1 MGLFFDTLFGTT
13 QTMTRELGLRI
24 YYIMTAAF
32 RADEID
38 QNPYRFDYAHA
49 YLVAAKQLDP
59 IVTSKAIQQN
69 VAAIIGDMLTEDR
82 MLGRQNAEERARA
95 FAERFNTFY
104 PNLL

>member
-1 MGLFFDTLFGTT
+1 MGLFFDTLFGPP

-49 YLVAAKQLDP
+49 YLVAAK
-59 IVTSKAIQQN
+59 
-69 VAAIIGDMLTEDR
+69 
-82 MLGRQNAEERARA
+82 
-95 FAERFNTFY
+95 
-104 PNLL
+104 